1 KLRAMIPPH
10 CMVARLGGDE
20 FTVLAENAADEREII
35 HIAETIL
42 REIKSPM
49 MVDGHEVYTTVS
61 IGIALSTGDYRR
73 PEEMIRDADTAMYQA
88 KKQGK
93 SRYQIFQAQMR
104 ARALEAVRVEADL
117 RRALPGREFE
127 LFFQPIVRAQERQ
140 VIGFEALIRWNHP
153 ERGYISPLDF
163 ISVAE
168 ETGLIVQMGEWVV
181 REACKAAKR
190 SLGGRYVAVNLSAV
204 QLQQPHFVETI
215 RSALIGAALPPE
227 LLLLELTESVLME
240 SDPAALQA
248 LGILRDM
255 GVSLAID
262 DFGTGYSSL
271 SYLKKF
277 PVNVLKI
284 DRSFVRETPADT
296 SSCEITRVILSMCRI
311 LGLRVV
317 AEGVENDAQ
326 LQFLSGEG
334 CENIQ
339 GFFFS
344 RPVPEKNIDSVIRSI
359 SGV

>member
-1 KLRAMIPPH
+1 
-10 CMVARLGGDE
+10 
-20 FTVLAENAADEREII
+20 
-35 HIAETIL
+35 
-42 REIKSPM
+42 
-49 MVDGHEVYTTVS
+49 
-61 IGIALSTGDYRR
+61 
-73 PEEMIRDADTAMYQA
+73 
-88 KKQGK
+88 
-93 SRYQIFQAQMR
+93 
-104 ARALEAVRVEADL
+104 
-117 RRALPGREFE
+117 
-127 LFFQPIVRAQERQ
+127 
-140 VIGFEALIRWNHP
+140 
-153 ERGYISPLDF
+153 
-163 ISVAE
+163 
-168 ETGLIVQMGEWVV
+168 
-181 REACKAAKR
+181 
-190 SLGGRYVAVNLSAV
+190 VNLSAV

-215 RSALIGAALPPE
+215 RSALIAAALPPE

-284 DRSFVRETPADT
+284 DRSFVRETPADN